1 MDIMYMSTTDQTKE
15 QLVVILVIMD
25 IMYMLFLIKFCI
37 SNNYSLLFLYK
48 VQCFCLLQVFSCHF
62 FISIIIRISKS
73 K

>member
-1 MDIMYMSTTDQTKE
+1 MDIMYMARSIHKRS
-15 QLVVILVIMD
+15 LGVVILVIMD